1 MWLYFLISTD
11 SDDKSSVS
19 GHVMFFTEN
28 NLMDDESLVRATR
41 LHPIVL
47 LVPAMMVSVLAG
59 SLSIVN
65 DIPVVFY
72 ALAFLVL
79 GATYRFLDR
88 LILFMT
94 SEFAVTS
101 KRVLGKTGFIRL
113 KTLDIVLAKVE
124 AIRIDQ
130 TILGRLFNY
139 GDVEVTGTGGTEEVL
154 RFIPTPIEF
163 SKAIQEQLSAL
174 EEAKSDDNQSH
185 VRHSGR

>member
-1 MWLYFLISTD
+1 MY
-11 SDDKSSVS
+11 
-19 GHVMFFTEN
+19 FTES
-28 NLMDDESLVRATR
+28 NLMDDESLVRASR

-47 LVPAMMVSVLAG
+47 LLPAMLVSVLAG
-59 SLSIVN
+59 SLSLVH

-72 ALAFLVL
+72 VLAIFVF
-79 GATYRFLDR
+79 GAAYRFLDR

-130 TILGRLFNY
+130 TILGRIFDY

-154 RFIPTPIEF
+154 RFIPAPLDF

-174 EEAKSDDNQSH
+174 EEAKYDDGESRARQ
-185 VRHSGR
+185 SGR

>member
-1 MWLYFLISTD
+1 MY
-11 SDDKSSVS
+11 
-19 GHVMFFTEN
+19 FTEH
-28 NLMDDESLVRATR
+28 NLMEDESLVRGTR

-47 LVPAMMVSVLAG
+47 LLPAMMVSVLAG
-59 SLSIVN
+59 SLSIVH

-72 ALAFLVL
+72 VVALLVL
-79 GATYRFLDR
+79 GAAYRFLDR

-130 TILGRLFNY
+130 TILGRVFDY

-154 RFIPTPIEF
+154 RFIPAPLDF

-174 EEAKSDDNQSH
+174 EEAKSDDGE
-185 VRHSGR
+185 VRARQSGR

>member
-11 SDDKSSVS
+11 SGDKSSVS

>member
-1 MWLYFLISTD
+1 MY
-11 SDDKSSVS
+11 
-19 GHVMFFTEN
+19 FTEN

-47 LVPAMMVSVLAG
+47 LIPAMMVSVLAG
-59 SLSIVN
+59 SLSLVS
-65 DIPVVFY
+65 DIPVAFY
-72 ALAFLVL
+72 ALAFVVL

-88 LILFMT
+88 LVLFLT

-130 TILGRLFNY
+130 SILGRLCNY

-154 RFIPTPIEF
+154 RFIPDPIEF
-163 SKAIQEQLSAL
+163 SKSIQEQLSAL
-174 EEAKSDDNQSH
+174 EDARSEDAPSH
-185 VRHSGR
+185 VGHSSR